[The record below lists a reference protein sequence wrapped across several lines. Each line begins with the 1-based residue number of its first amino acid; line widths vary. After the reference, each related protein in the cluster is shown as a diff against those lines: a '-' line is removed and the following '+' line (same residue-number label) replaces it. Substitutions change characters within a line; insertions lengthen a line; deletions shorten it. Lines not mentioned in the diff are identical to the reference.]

1 MASTKEYLDFILFQL
16 SEIDNITY
24 RQMMG
29 EYILYYKD
37 KILGGIYDDRF
48 LIKPVKAALEL
59 MPDATYESPY
69 EGAKPMLMVNNV
81 DDSDFLKTL
90 VLKIYDELP
99 VPQKRKKK

>member
-1 MASTKEYLDFILFQL
+1 MASTKEYLDFILEQL
-16 SEIDNITY
+16 SKIDNITF

-37 KILGGIYDDRF
+37 KIFGGIYDDRI
-48 LIKPVKAALEL
+48 LIKPVKAVLEL

-99 VPQKRKKK
+99 APKKRKKK